1 MKIITSTSNDCAD
14 CGESATKRWDLGQ
27 QHAFWV
33 GYRYESVC
41 DACYQDRDNWEPGE
55 PDYDAPTA
63 QETHRHAWE
72 EKQRLG

>member
-1 MKIITSTSNDCAD
+1 MKIKTNDCTN
-14 CGESATKRWDLGQ
+14 CGEPATKLWDLGE

-33 GYRYESVC
+33 GYRHESVC

-63 QETHRHAWE
+63 QETYRQAWE
-72 EKQRLG
+72 EKQILG